1 MSEKEKIISNFVE
14 IAMEGLDE
22 NRSGD
27 EWLTGYGRGC
37 RDGAVFMYDQRQRE
51 INRLHIVI
59 NRICGAVMDND
70 MAEIRRLVDAELS
83 DDATAKRVMENE

>member
-1 MSEKEKIISNFVE
+1 MCQKEKIISEFIE
-14 IAMEGLDE
+14 RAASGLKE
-22 NRSGD
+22 NYIND
-27 EWLTGYGRGC
+27 EWLKGYRIGC
-37 RDGAVFMYDQRQRE
+37 RDGANFMYDQRQRE